1 MMARLNIDRTQSLN
15 HKCKTINVQ
24 TGTKTLITMTAKNG
38 LKVLPKHTL
47 EAYNIRM
54 VSYQ

>member
-1 MMARLNIDRTQSLN
+1 MMAHLNIERTQSLN
-15 HKCKTINVQ
+15 HNCKTTNVQ

-47 EAYNIRM
+47 DTYNIRM